1 MKSHWSSQL
10 KSYLLNFRSR
20 FTRGAAKRYLYLSVF
35 TGLFAASLPLLD
47 YIHQDVTIS
56 TPGEVFLLCIFFVA
70 TSLAIL
76 ASYCFWLK
84 SNAERLLAT
93 IVFVYVYM
101 EYYGAVVNWFSW
113 LSTRIGSTKSAV
125 LIQIVGYIL
134 VGAMAKLI
142 YLGSKKLEPKGLPKD
157 TLETVAKF
165 ACIVVA
171 ILNLYSFLA
180 YSLNRQSVN
189 SYKQP
194 QDVEG
199 VSSLGKS
206 QEPKR
211 DIYYFVFDRYANAG
225 SLKDNFNFDNSEYIS
240 WLKSSG
246 FYVRDNATSNY
257 QFTAPSVASTMRM
270 DFHAD
275 LAKKFPGSNPN
286 NVIPYK
292 NLIQNSQA
300 LTLLHKAGYDVYNV
314 GNWWNITR
322 VQKEANNILPLF
334 KATIFSQSFN
344 LTELQSKGL
353 DKSFLGGFL
362 KHGVSIAGFDIIKIT
377 NGAPRDI
384 YLRQLQDLKAIS
396 AQPHSKPRVI
406 FAHLL
411 NTHPP
416 YVFNADG
423 SMPAYDISDTD
434 TGIARS
440 TKYINQLK
448 YANSSTKDLIT
459 TIKQSSKVEPVII
472 IQADEGPYPLGFP
485 KKWQE
490 APTDIL
496 KMKFGILAAYSLPG
510 VNNEDASKIGS
521 SVNIFRFVFNKY
533 FNTNFKYLP
542 DCSFVYNPEFSK
554 PFVYYNVT
562 SRLHPADTACEKYK

>member
-194 QDVEG
+194 QDVTRIL
-199 VSSLGKS
+199 SKI
-206 QEPKR
+206 PKPLPCCIR
-211 DIYYFVFDRYANAG
+211 QVMTYTTLVIG
-225 SLKDNFNFDNSEYIS
+225 
-240 WLKSSG
+240 G
-246 FYVRDNATSNY
+246 TSHE
-257 QFTAPSVASTMRM
+257 S
-270 DFHAD
+270 
-275 LAKKFPGSNPN
+275 KK
-286 NVIPYK
+286 K
-292 NLIQNSQA
+292 L
-300 LTLLHKAGYDVYNV
+300 
-314 GNWWNITR
+314 
-322 VQKEANNILPLF
+322 
-334 KATIFSQSFN
+334 TIFCR
-344 LTELQSKGL
+344 
-353 DKSFLGGFL
+353 FL
-362 KHGVSIAGFDIIKIT
+362 KRQSLVKASILRSCS
-377 NGAPRDI
+377 PRD
-384 YLRQLQDLKAIS
+384 
-396 AQPHSKPRVI
+396 
-406 FAHLL
+406 
-411 NTHPP
+411 
-416 YVFNADG
+416 
-423 SMPAYDISDTD
+423 
-434 TGIARS
+434 
-440 TKYINQLK
+440 
-448 YANSSTKDLIT
+448 
-459 TIKQSSKVEPVII
+459 
-472 IQADEGPYPLGFP
+472 
-485 KKWQE
+485 
-490 APTDIL
+490 
-496 KMKFGILAAYSLPG
+496 
-510 VNNEDASKIGS
+510 
-521 SVNIFRFVFNKY
+521 
-533 FNTNFKYLP
+533 
-542 DCSFVYNPEFSK
+542 
-554 PFVYYNVT
+554 
-562 SRLHPADTACEKYK
+562 